1 MATLFLNVNNGLH
14 QILRI
19 LTSTREAWVENRQ
32 KPAKQA
38 FQARKTLILEVQKI
52 SGAQIRA

>member
-14 QILRI
+14 QILRM
-19 LTSTREAWVENRQ
+19 LTSTSEAWGR

-38 FQARKTLILEVQKI
+38 FQARKTLILGVQII